1 MPSTTIA
8 SKDLWAAARENDLE
22 RLQQLINSGA
32 DVNAVNAE
40 GDTALIV
47 AAQQGNAES
56 CKWLVLAGAQLEKPD
71 RELGATPLLCAC
83 ISGKHHIIKCRSVSS
98 ARHLVSS
105 CSFAALNT
113 ACSQCS

>member
-1 MPSTTIA
+1 MPAAAVA

-40 GDTALIV
+40 GDTALTV
-47 AAQQGNAES
+47 AAQQGNAEA
-56 CKWLVLAGAQLEKPD
+56 CNWLVLAGAQLEKPD

-83 ISGKHHIIKCRSVSS
+83 ISGKHH
-98 ARHLVSS
+98 
-105 CSFAALNT
+105 
-113 ACSQCS
+113 